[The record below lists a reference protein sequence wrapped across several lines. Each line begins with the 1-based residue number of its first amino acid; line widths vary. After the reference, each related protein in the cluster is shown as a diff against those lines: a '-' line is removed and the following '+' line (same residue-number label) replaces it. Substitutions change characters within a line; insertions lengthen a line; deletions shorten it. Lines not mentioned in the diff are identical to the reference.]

1 MTGDPGAEGS
11 MRGGSPEARESI
23 TDSYICPITQVA
35 PFAGVGP
42 NVHIDRAPPCPRDAG
57 ESHLSC
63 RHQCAVLVKNDNFC
77 AFACRVAPEIKP

>member
-1 MTGDPGAEGS
+1 
-11 MRGGSPEARESI
+11 MRGGSPEARENI

-42 NVHIDRAPPCPRDAG
+42 NVHIDRAPCPRDAG

-63 RHQCAVLVKNDNFC
+63 RHQRAVLVKMIFVHLPAVLLLKSSPDQT
-77 AFACRVAPEIKP
+77 V